1 MRAQQTKDAK
11 NLFIKYGFMPSNN
24 FKFQGVHKGYRVFDE
39 VHNKFITYK
48 YRNFL
53 SDIQT
58 GRVKEVD
65 PFLHTLSVAN
75 NQNMARPANA
85 NVDRL
90 TRYTLYFPID
100 TFREEPANVR
110 TETMRKATQLKSQ
123 ASVKHHPDHIHIRRR
138 YDDFEDKTS
147 IYAVIDT
154 LYVIS
159 NFNWKNTKITL
170 NINFRMNNPIHDYLF
185 PDIYYINE
193 DTIKMLENLI
203 KNLYYGDE
211 IIIQDESERYKFQ
224 SMREWDSMDIIFD
237 EDPNQTVIN
246 RLDNPNIERRR
257 RAGAKW
263 AWINTTPIDLSRYG
277 IFNTYDKNNYRFP
290 CFVHALE
297 QSGILTLSEI
307 EFVKS
312 VINTVSFPIDNIKLI
327 CEKLNIS
334 IQIYY
339 YSNKQSK
346 VYNSNLFGTNPDRM
360 IKLLLR
366 HKHYMLYEDVN
377 ICAYYIKN
385 YQLIDKNIQQ
395 KYFDKRF
402 MARKLNNYGI
412 PTYASKPL
420 NINQII
426 DLFFECNYFK
436 ALTPI
441 QLSQAIFQKRD
452 VDFVDL
458 SYPDCC
464 ARIKTYIEPETSNKR
479 TIFTSDIEDIVNSN
493 RNIKINKYKG
503 TIRRAETNDTIYKN
517 TDIWV
522 SFEEPTDE
530 EIDRFKQVMQ
540 DKFDVNIDNFDSAAA
555 VGQELMHKYHCFD
568 NVFELSGK
576 PAIFITKCAPKIALQ
591 PAFHEKQDISGDLV
605 SIDKNGSY
613 TSIYTQF
620 SGIPCGKP
628 KILNEFNPN
637 NNFADYYIY
646 IDIKAMKCKHNE
658 ERFSTIQQLGP
669 NFLHKTIF
677 ENLLKHYDIEY
688 EFISG
693 YYFDEGFND
702 NIKRLALDL
711 YTIRDEFKAK
721 NDRINAAFKGIL
733 NTLWGKCTYKQ
744 KKLRNITKSIDEVR
758 NFVNMNFDFIFQS
771 RQLNENSV
779 SFSITKPLSLE
790 YGIPQFSTSILSFS
804 RSYMNDIYFKA
815 SDMNIPIYY
824 SNTDC
829 CLLDRE
835 NIDKLGIIGDELGK
849 FKVEYENISRAI
861 IISAKKFLWL
871 YNNGEQRCIWRLKR
885 KDDPEYNLRVFEKMI
900 RE

>member
-1 MRAQQTKDAK
+1 MRAAQTNNAK

-24 FKFQGVHKGYRVFDE
+24 FTFQGIHKGYRVFDE
-39 VHNKFITYK
+39 VNNKFVNYK

-53 SDIQT
+53 NDIKT
-58 GRVKEVD
+58 GKVVEVD
-65 PFLHTLSVAN
+65 PFLHTLTVAN
-75 NQNMARPANA
+75 RQRTQPRQ
-85 NVDRL
+85 VHTDRL
-90 TRYTLYFPID
+90 TRYTEYFPIEQ
-100 TFREEPANVR
+100 FKQEPRAIR
-110 TETMRKATQLKSQ
+110 AETMRKATELKKQ
-123 ASVKHHPDHIHIRRR
+123 ASVRNHPDHIHIRRR
-138 YDDFEDKTS
+138 NDEFEDKS
-147 IYAVIDT
+147 SLYAIIDA

-159 NFNWKNTKITL
+159 SYDWGNTKITL
-170 NINFRMNNPIHDYLF
+170 NVNFRMDNPIHDYHF
-185 PDIYYINE
+185 PDIYYINKE
-193 DTIKMLENLI
+193 TVEMLENLI
-203 KNLYYGDE
+203 KNLYYGEE
-211 IIIQDESERYKFQ
+211 IIIQDKSDSYKFQ
-224 SMREWDSMDIIFD
+224 SMREWESIDIVFD
-237 EDPNQTVIN
+237 EDAKESMVN
-246 RLDNPNIERRR
+246 RLTNPNVERRR

-290 CFVHALE
+290 CFVYALE
-297 QSGILTLSEI
+297 QSGVLTLSEI

-312 VINTVSFPIDNIKLI
+312 VINTRSFPIDNIKLI

-339 YSNKQSK
+339 YSSKQSR

-366 HKHYMLYEDVN
+366 QKHYMLYEDVN

-385 YQLIDKNIQQ
+385 YQTIDKNIQE
-395 KYFDKRF
+395 KYFDKRY
-402 MARKLNNYGI
+402 MTRKLNNYGI

-426 DLFFECNYFK
+426 DLFFECKYFK
-436 ALTPI
+436 PLSPF
-441 QLSQAIFQKRD
+441 QLSQTLFQKRD

-464 ARIKTYIEPETSNKR
+464 ARIKEYIQPENTNKK

-503 TIRRAETNDTIYKN
+503 TIRSAETNDTIYKN
-517 TDIWV
+517 TNIWF

-540 DKFDVNIDNFDSAAA
+540 DKFDVNIDNFDSAAS

-576 PAIFITKCAPKIALQ
+576 PAIFLTNCAPKIALQ

-628 KILNEFNPN
+628 KILTSFNPN
-637 NNFADYYIY
+637 NEFDDYYIY
-646 IDIKAMKCKHNE
+646 IDIKSIKCKHNE
-658 ERFSTIQQLGP
+658 ERFPTIQSLGA

-711 YTIRDEFKAK
+711 YRIRDEYKAK
-721 NDRINAAFKGIL
+721 NDRINEVFKGIL

-744 KKLRNITKSIDEVR
+744 KKLRNITKSIDEVH
-758 NFVNMNFDFIFQS
+758 NFVNMNFDFIFQA

-790 YGIPQFSTSILSFS
+790 YGIPQFSTNILSFS

-835 NIDKLGIIGDELGK
+835 NIDKLEIVGNKLGE
-849 FKVEYENISRAI
+849 FKIEYENIARAI

-871 YNNGEQRCIWRLKR
+871 YKNGEQRCIWRCKR
-885 KDDPEYNLRVFEKMI
+885 KDDPEYNFRVFEKMI
-900 RE
+900 QE